1 VKSTYNSSTS
11 YGSGAS
17 GGGNEA
23 AGAGGSI
30 SLTWNVDNLS
40 VTNPGTQSNV
50 SGSAIS
56 TLTIAAPHDTTGGNT
71 VTFGATGLPAGLS
84 INSTSGAITGTPTTA
99 CACSVTVTATDSEA
113 LSESTSFTWNITNTV
128 SVTNPG
134 TQSNVSG
141 SAITALQISATDSQA
156 GATLTYS
163 ATGLPAGLSI
173 SSSGKI
179 TGTPTTACACS
190 VTVTATDGS
199 SYHGSATFTWN
210 ITNTVSVT
218 SPGDQTNVS
227 GSAITALQ
235 ISATDSQAGA
245 TLTYSATGLPAGLSI
260 SSSGK
265 ITGTPTTACACSV
278 TVTATDGSGA
288 SGSATFTWNITNT
301 VSVTSPG
308 DQASGS
314 GTPITALPIT
324 ASDSSSTA
332 TLTYSDGGTLPPG
345 LSIDPSSGVISGTP
359 TTGGTFAVT
368 ITVTDNSGATGS
380 ATFNWVITNTVSVT
394 SPGDQASGSGTA
406 ITPLPISASDS
417 SSTATL
423 TYSDGG
429 TLPPGLSI
437 DPSSGVISGTPTTG
451 GTFAVTITVTDN
463 TGATGS
469 ATFNWVIGNTVSVT
483 SPGDQ
488 SDMSGSPITALA
500 ISASDSSAGATLA
513 FSDGGTLPPG
523 LSIDPSSGVI
533 TGTPT
538 TGGTFAV
545 TITVTDNTGAS
556 GSATFNWAVVN
567 TVTVTSPGD
576 QTSGSGTA
584 ITALPISA
592 SDSSSTATLSYTDG
606 GTLPPGLSID
616 PSSGVISGTPTTA
629 GSYPVTITALDNAG
643 FTGGVSFNW
652 TVTNT
657 VTVTSPGDQASGSG
671 TAITALPITAT
682 DSSSTATLT
691 YSDGG
696 TLPPGLSIDPSSG
709 IITGTPT
716 TGGTFAV
723 TITATDNAGATGSAT
738 FNWVITNTVT
748 VTSPG
753 DQASGSGTA
762 ITPLPISASDSSS
775 AATLSYS
782 DGGTLPPGLS
792 IDPSSGIITGTP
804 TTGGTFAVTI
814 TVTDNTGAT
823 GSATFNWVITN
834 TVTVTSP
841 GDQSNVSGTAIT
853 PVTVVAS
860 DSSSAATLAYSD
872 GGTLPPGL
880 SIDPAS
886 GIVSGTPTT
895 AGTSSVTITVTDSAG
910 ASGTSSFTWTITN
923 TVTVAPVPNQN
934 SQTSVGIPVT
944 KATATDSQTSPE
956 PVFTWTAT
964 GLPPGLF
971 IRATNGGFGG
981 TPTTPGTYSVTVTAT
996 DQDGFSGS
1004 TSFTWTVVD
1013 NAPTITSVSPSSG
1026 PGSGGT
1032 RVKIVGTR
1040 LFNVTSVDFGSV
1052 AAKSFKVNKK
1062 GTKIT
1067 AVSPAES
1074 GGTVDI
1080 LITTTG
1086 GTNTA
1091 APADQFTFGGPVV
1104 SSVSPSSGP
1113 ASGGTQVSIAGTD
1126 LSGASAVS
1134 FGPDAATS
1142 FSAAKNGKKITAVAP
1157 AESAGAVSITITTPG
1172 GTTTVNNAFTYV
1184 GPTVTGVSPTSGS
1197 HLGGTRVF
1205 ITGTNL
1211 NGATSVEFGSVA
1223 GTNVSVNGAGTRI
1236 TVYTPA
1242 ESAGPVSITVAT
1254 PSGTVTVSGAYTFT

>member
-1 VKSTYNSSTS
+1 
-11 YGSGAS
+11 
-17 GGGNEA
+17 
-23 AGAGGSI
+23 
-30 SLTWNVDNLS
+30 
-40 VTNPGTQSNV
+40 
-50 SGSAIS
+50 
-56 TLTIAAPHDTTGGNT
+56 
-71 VTFGATGLPAGLS
+71 
-84 INSTSGAITGTPTTA
+84 
-99 CACSVTVTATDSEA
+99 

-134 TQSNVSG
+134 TQS
-141 SAITALQISATDSQA
+141 
-156 GATLTYS
+156 
-163 ATGLPAGLSI
+163 
-173 SSSGKI
+173 
-179 TGTPTTACACS
+179 
-190 VTVTATDGS
+190 
-199 SYHGSATFTWN
+199 
-210 ITNTVSVT
+210 
-218 SPGDQTNVS
+218 NVS